1 MYVRTF
7 AVLSFLFLALSTTAG
22 EPTAAAAR
30 FPVQLHGVWDAYPLP
45 CVDDGPSD
53 SDTRI
58 QIAPEVLHGYE
69 NNDALRSLEKISDA
83 PAAWRVVTISDIA
96 PAELQGEADIYVLR
110 GNVLTITN
118 GERSS
123 TYVRCRAAHG
133 TTTDSAR

>member
-1 MYVRTF
+1 MYFRTLA
-7 AVLSFLFLALSTTAG
+7 AVSLLLLGLVA
-22 EPTAAAAR
+22 TAAEPAIGAAR
-30 FPVQLHGVWDAYPLP
+30 FPAQLHGVWDAYPLP

-58 QIAPEVLHGYE
+58 QIATSVLHGYE

-83 PAAWRVVTISDIA
+83 PVTWRVVTISDIA

-118 GERSS
+118 GERAN
-123 TYVRCRAAHG
+123 TYIRCR
-133 TTTDSAR
+133 